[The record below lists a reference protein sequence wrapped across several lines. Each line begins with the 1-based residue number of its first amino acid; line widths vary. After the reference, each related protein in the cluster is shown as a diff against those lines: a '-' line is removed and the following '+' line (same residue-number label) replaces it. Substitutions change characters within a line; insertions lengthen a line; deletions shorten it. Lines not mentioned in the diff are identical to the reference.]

1 MFNGKSKSDIPQVQ
15 GNSTSLIGAGT
26 TFKGDITSNAD
37 LRIDGILT
45 GNIFSTA
52 KIIIGANG
60 SVQGDI
66 SGQQADIHGKVVGTI
81 KVKDLLQLK
90 GTSIVNGNIHAG
102 NLQIDT
108 SATFNGQCQMTPL
121 EAATERTTAK
131 EEKPVKVMENQNHV
145 ALAK

>member
-1 MFNGKSKSDIPQVQ
+1 MFNGKSKSDSPREVV

-26 TFKGDITSNAD
+26 TFKGDINSNAD
-37 LRIDGILT
+37 LRIDGNLT
-45 GNIFSTA
+45 GNIYSTA

-90 GTSIVNGNIHAG
+90 GTSVVNGNIHAG

-108 SATFNGQCQMTPL
+108 SATFNGQCQMVSPEL
-121 EAATERTTAK
+121 SV
-131 EEKPVKVMENQNHV
+131 EKSAVKDEKQVKVMESHV

>member
-1 MFNGKSKSDIPQVQ
+1 MFNGKSKVDAPRETG

-26 TFKGDITSNAD
+26 TFKGDINSNAD
-37 LRIDGILT
+37 LRIDGTLT

-60 SVQGDI
+60 LVEGDI

-90 GTSIVNGNIHAG
+90 GTSVVNGNIHAG

-108 SATFNGQCQMTPL
+108 SASFNGQCQMAPPDAS
-121 EAATERTTAK
+121 AARSQAK
-131 EEKPVKVMENQNHV
+131 EEKPVKVMETHV
-145 ALAK
+145 ALAQ